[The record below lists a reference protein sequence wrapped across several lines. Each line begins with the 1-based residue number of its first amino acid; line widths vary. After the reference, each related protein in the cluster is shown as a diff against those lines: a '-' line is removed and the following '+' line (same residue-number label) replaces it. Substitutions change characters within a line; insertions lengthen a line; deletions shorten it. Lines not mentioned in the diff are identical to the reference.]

1 MPHTVQIEPDGTLM
15 LPQAVREKVGL
26 KEGDQLAVEI
36 TADGIL
42 LKPLSGFPIEIY
54 TEERVAEFK
63 AADDEL
69 RGYRFK

>member
-1 MPHTVQIEPDGTLM
+1 MPDTIQIEPDGTLT
-15 LPQAVREKVGL
+15 LPQAVREKTGL

-42 LKPLSGFPIEIY
+42 LKPLSGSPIEIY
-54 TEERVAEFK
+54 TEARAAEFK